1 MKNDPKLIFSDLKE
15 KLIDGSLKIPGLPDI
30 AHRVQRAISHDDYN
44 VSDVARIIQTDI
56 PLSGRIIQ
64 IANSPLYK
72 GVVPVDTCQAAVN
85 RLGMKVVRNLV
96 TSFAV
101 RRLYSLKDSHVR
113 KQIEKLWKHSV
124 KIGAISFTLARV
136 TPGFDPEHAML
147 AGLTHDIGEL
157 VILQYV
163 ELNQDLLK
171 DENLLREFI
180 QRYKS
185 KLSGVI
191 LKHWRFEEEIIRA
204 ALDAEN
210 WMRDPADSPDIA
222 DVVMSSHIMEM
233 VLVDELPQGVSSFK
247 ELPVYRKFPVFKLG
261 EFAHRELMME
271 SQEEISELQKL
282 LR

>member
-1 MKNDPKLIFSDLKE
+1 MINDSKLFFDDLKQR
-15 KLIDGSLKIPGLPDI
+15 LIDGSLKIPGLPDI
-30 AHRVQRAISHDDYN
+30 ARRVQRAISHEDYN

-72 GVVPVDTCQAAVN
+72 GVIPVDTCQAAVN

-101 RRLYSLKDSHVR
+101 RRLYSLKDSRVR

-136 TPGFDPEHAML
+136 TPGFDPERAML

-157 VILQYV
+157 VILQYA
-163 ELNQDLLK
+163 ELNQALLA
-171 DENLLREFI
+171 DEVVLHDFI
-180 QRYKS
+180 QQYKC
-185 KLSGVI
+185 KLGGVI
-191 LKHWRFEEEIIRA
+191 LKHWRFEEEMIRA
-204 ALDAEN
+204 ALDSEN
-210 WMRDPADSPDIA
+210 WMRDPGEAPDIA
-222 DVVMSSHIMEM
+222 DVVMSSHVMEM
-233 VLVDELPQGVSSFK
+233 VLADQLPSGVVSFA
-247 ELPVYRKFPVFKLG
+247 ELPVYPKFPVFRLG

-271 SQEEISELQKL
+271 SQEEIAELQKL